1 MFHVKPRQIQPGAL
15 VPRRPGDAPGVQS
28 IGQQFRRVARRT
40 VAAPQ
45 SASRTAVPLAAQART
60 VLARRARSPATR
72 DSVSLARTPP
82 ARLPVRAPEA
92 KAAPAKAVPAARSQ
106 ASRQAQVPV
115 PWDFPANAVLAAAVL
130 AAAGRPA
137 PTMAQPPVLC
147 PLGQNLIPRSPAVPF
162 LIGQYCSSA
171 RYLAARSPAA
181 RSRTG
186 PGPASGFPA
195 R

>member
-15 VPRRPGDAPGVQS
+15 VPRRTGDAPGVQS
-28 IGQQFRRVARRT
+28 MGQHFRRVARRT
-40 VAAPQ
+40 AAPQ
-45 SASRTAVPLAAQART
+45 SASRTAAPLAAPALA
-60 VLARRARSPATR
+60 VLARSARCPATR

-92 KAAPAKAVPAARSQ
+92 GAAPAKAVLAAARSQ

-115 PWDFPANAVLAAAVL
+115 PRDFPANAVLADAD
-130 AAAGRPA
+130 RPA
-137 PTMAQPPVLC
+137 PTMAHPPVPC
-147 PLGQNLIPRSPAVPF
+147 PLGQNLIPRCLAVQF
-162 LIGQYCSSA
+162 LVGRYYSSA
-171 RYLAARSPAA
+171 RYRAAQSPAT

-186 PGPASGFPA
+186 LGPASGFPA